1 MRESLLAALGRRGL
15 YLFVLFQ
22 CFCVPVVLAGPSWAA
37 WLSLS
42 DLCLFAAAPA
52 LLLGAPRSRP
62 GPADGV
68 WQGALVLLAL
78 CVVSYVAMTW
88 LDLLGATPGID
99 RSIGVNWG
107 MLYLYR
113 MIQALLVMRAASR
126 IDLTPSAAAT
136 FARMAAVA
144 IVLVCVGVVCTYFSL
159 VDPRLFAPHVP
170 DDPGVSGPW
179 FAYKKDFIPGAG
191 TVSYNHAYTAVQA
204 LLLLVLR
211 LSLAPGA
218 SAANLALLAM
228 SFLTVLLS
236 ESRAGL
242 AAFAVFAVMTLSGM
256 GMRRTLL
263 AAGLGTALVAGLSL
277 VMLDARQDFF
287 VDLGERY
294 AAILDPTV
302 SENLSDR
309 DSIWEN
315 SLAYLNREPHRWI
328 LGSGFGS
335 QVGVVGN
342 NAHMTYLQ
350 LVVECGVIGLL
361 VFGLFFR
368 KVLGVAGAFGQ
379 AGRPLLY
386 GTIALLTSACTQETF
401 YPVPSLGCFIALYF
415 LTFTLTVKA
424 CEGISP
430 MSDSHGGMS

>member
-1 MRESLLAALGRRGL
+1 MRDSLIAALGRRGL

-22 CFCVPVVLAGPSWAA
+22 CFCVPVVLLGPSWAA
-37 WLSLS
+37 WMSLS

-52 LLLGAPRSRP
+52 LLLGAPPARP

-68 WQGALVLLAL
+68 WRGALVLLGL
-78 CVVSYVAMTW
+78 CAVSYAAMTW
-88 LDLLGATPGID
+88 LDVLGVSPGVD

-107 MLYLYR
+107 LLYLYR
-113 MIQALLVMRAASR
+113 MVQALLVMRAAAR
-126 IDLTPSAAAT
+126 IDLTPRTAAA
-136 FARMAAVA
+136 FARMAGLA
-144 IVLVCVGVVCTYFSL
+144 IVLLCVGVVGTYFSL

-191 TVSYNHAYTAVQA
+191 TISYNHAYTAVQA

-218 SAANLALLAM
+218 SAANLALLAVT
-228 SFLTVLLS
+228 FLSVLLS

-242 AAFAVFAVMTLSGM
+242 AAFAVFAVPTLKSM

-287 VDLGERY
+287 GDLGERY

-315 SLAYLNREPHRWI
+315 SLAYLNREPYRWI

-350 LVVECGVIGLL
+350 LVVEGGVLGLL
-361 VFGLFFR
+361 AFGLFFR
-368 KVLGVAGAFGQ
+368 EVLGVARGFGQ
-379 AGRPLLY
+379 AGRPLLH
-386 GTIALLTSACTQETF
+386 GTVALLASACTQETF

-415 LTFTLTVKA
+415 LAFTLTAKA
-424 CEGISP
+424 SEGVSP
-430 MSDSHGGMS
+430 MSDPHGGKS